1 MSPLTTGVSLV
12 HQAEA
17 PVVSHEVSTLGAYTF
32 ADAARYVRAPVATV
46 RAWFLG
52 TKTGWGQFHPVLQ
65 LDDSTRRMLS
75 FRNLVE
81 LHVLNSIRKRHR
93 VTLFRVRTAIE
104 ILSVAWKSEHPLAEQ
119 DILTDGYELFARVSG
134 LLTNVSNDDKQ
145 VILDKVLRA
154 ALRRIERHP
163 TGGACKLFP
172 FPSAE
177 VESAEPQTIEINPSV
192 QFGRPCL
199 AGTGIPTEILYQ
211 RHRGG
216 DEVDVLA
223 HDYEMPIERIREA
236 LRFEQDLRGI
246 RSAA

>member
-1 MSPLTTGVSLV
+1 MSR
-12 HQAEA
+12 
-17 PVVSHEVSTLGAYTF
+17 EVSTLGAYTF
-32 ADAARYVRAPVATV
+32 ADAARYVRAPVATA

-52 TKTGWGQFHPVLQ
+52 TKTGSGTFQPVLQ
-65 LDDSTRRMLS
+65 LDDSIHRMVS

-93 VTLFRVRTAIE
+93 VTLYRVRIAIE
-104 ILSVAWKSEHPLAEQ
+104 ILSAVWDSEHPLAEQ

-134 LLTNVSNDDKQ
+134 LLTNVSDREKQ
-145 VILDKVLRA
+145 TVLDEVLRA
-154 ALRRIERHP
+154 ALQRIERYP
-163 TGGACKLFP
+163 AGEARKLFP
-172 FPSAE
+172 FPTAK
-177 VESAEPQTIEINPSV
+177 VESAEPRTIEINPSV

-211 RHRGG
+211 RRRGG

-223 HDYEMPIERIREA
+223 RDYDMPIQRIREA
-236 LRFEQDLRGI
+236 INFEQEIRGN

>member
-1 MSPLTTGVSLV
+1 MTR
-12 HQAEA
+12 
-17 PVVSHEVSTLGAYTF
+17 EVSTLGAYTF

-52 TKTGWGQFHPVLQ
+52 TNTGWGQFQPVLQ
-65 LDDSTRRMLS
+65 MDDSRRRMLS

-93 VTLFRVRTAIE
+93 VTLYRVRIAIE
-104 ILSVAWKSEHPLAEQ
+104 ILSAVWESKHPLAEQ

-134 LLTNVSNDDKQ
+134 LLTNVSDYEKQ
-145 VILDKVLRA
+145 TILDEVLRA
-154 ALRRIERHP
+154 ALQRIERHP
-163 TGGACKLFP
+163 AGGARKLFP
-172 FPSAE
+172 FPTAE
-177 VESAEPQTIEINPSV
+177 IESAEPRTIEINPSV

-211 RHRGG
+211 RLRGG

-223 HDYEMPIERIREA
+223 RDYEMPSEEIREA
-236 LRFEQDLRGI
+236 IRFEQDLRGVP
-246 RSAA
+246 SAA

>member
-1 MSPLTTGVSLV
+1 MT
-12 HQAEA
+12 HD
-17 PVVSHEVSTLGAYTF
+17 VSTLGAYTF

-52 TKTGWGQFHPVLQ
+52 TKTGWGTFQPVLQ
-65 LDDSTRRMLS
+65 LDDSGHRMFS

-93 VTLFRVRTAIE
+93 VTLYRVRTAIA
-104 ILSVAWKSEHPLAEQ
+104 ILSDVWKSEHPLAEQ

-134 LLTNVSNDDKQ
+134 LLTNVSDYDKQ
-145 VILDKVLRA
+145 ILLDKVLRA
-154 ALRRIERHP
+154 ALQRIERHP
-163 TGGACKLFP
+163 AGGARKLFP
-172 FPSAE
+172 FPTAE
-177 VESAEPQTIEINPSV
+177 VESAEPRTIEINPSV

-199 AGTGIPTEILYQ
+199 AGTGIPTEMLYQ

-216 DEVDVLA
+216 DAADVLA
-223 HDYEMPIERIREA
+223 DDYEMPLERVREA
-236 LRFEQDLRGI
+236 IHFEQDLRGR